1 MANVQIMDE
10 DNLDKEKDNVV
21 TFEPKLLIGGKE
33 PPSTGD
39 TWLDKLEVGTCFLVA
54 DNNPMEF
61 MLGLFRI
68 SERIGKATVLNSPA
82 APGNLY
88 VNPISFCRKYRLYE
102 TVGVLMD
109 KKEEE
114 QKEGTDDGD
123 REPSAGGSPEG
134 KVE

>member
-1 MANVQIMDE
+1 MNNQMAEDE
-10 DNLDKEKDNVV
+10 DNLDKEKDTVV
-21 TFEPKLLIGGKE
+21 AFEPKLLIGGKE
-33 PPSTGD
+33 PPSTGE

-61 MLGLFRI
+61 VLGLFRI
-68 SERIGKATVLNSPA
+68 SERVGKATVLNSPS

-88 VNPISFCRKYRLYE
+88 INPVAFCRKYRLYE

-114 QKEGTDDGD
+114 KSDDGD
-123 REPSAGGSPEG
+123 REQSPGGSPEG
-134 KVE
+134 KVD